1 MKVKRAEGFLSVGPF
16 LWSRPFSAYPVS
28 LITSKCTRRSYV
40 MGRKLD
46 QGIKGGEGNQ
56 KPEGRPKQPFIA
68 SNGQRYALFGV
79 GAYSRCPQA
88 PGTVARMLLTINVYL
103 FFIKIKGFR
112 T

>member
-28 LITSKCTRRSYV
+28 LIKSKCTRRSYV

-68 SNGQRYALFGV
+68 SNGQVYAQVKVLAGTEPRSGLGH
-79 GAYSRCPQA
+79 GATSCLIFSDIRLHY
-88 PGTVARMLLTINVYL
+88 
-103 FFIKIKGFR
+103 
-112 T
+112 